1 MTRRRLR
8 IGDAALRHAQGERND
23 AFGSRREAVR
33 ADRVEARG
41 GPSGHAARSYRALLT
56 AVCLLVATASAG
68 AELPPVRIV
77 PAGDSAL
84 ASMLL
89 IAAGPS
95 APVLLFDPQD
105 VDALRRFV
113 GEAERGVECFVRG
126 GAPAAMLAQIESG
139 AGVPCTRVDDL
150 VAWARQL
157 WPQART
163 AVVAPST
170 NYEWLLRGAGLAAAS
185 GAALLPVNADG
196 APLAPAL
203 AGWPLDTLYVLP
215 GAANP
220 SLPNTRVIRLKSP
233 DAVGRVTLRRL
244 GEPPRTVVVA
254 NPNDRQGLF
263 SPSSV
268 SLLAPLIAMTHHAPL
283 VLVGDAAADGVE
295 SEVQR
300 FIAANQLTP
309 THIYLVGDELALRSH
324 RVADP
329 VLQAGGPEAL
339 GGGRDLRVELFSE
352 LQYGHP
358 QDYAVGRFVAED
370 AAIGSTTLARQ
381 LHAGLGEGEPVVVL
395 SNAGQEFALG
405 ETISRTTVSELRN
418 AGVDVRAQYGE
429 GVTPAAIREALARAD
444 LLVWEGHARDLTL
457 EEQGGIAVQRTPPL
471 VVLQGCYTFDRSDPL
486 ILLERGTQA
495 IVATS
500 AAIYSA
506 SGTAFARALLD
517 SLLYDRA
524 DLGSAVRNAR
534 NYLLAVTELK
544 KRRKH
549 GDWTKTYRAALAF
562 ALWGDPTARPALAL
576 QPPKVPP
583 ARWQVNGAV
592 LDLTIPKRRLK
603 AATVGPYSAEPVPR
617 AMLSGLILRDGDRPE
632 REVKELFYD
641 VLPAPA
647 GILAA
652 CPPAAGWE
660 VVSFFAP
667 HTRTLSVLARPQGD
681 TPGDASPAGEF
692 RLALVSDPARCQPH
706 AGAATPPAHASGKGH

>member
-1 MTRRRLR
+1 LALA
-8 IGDAALRHAQGERND
+8 AALA
-23 AFGSRREAVR
+23 
-33 ADRVEARG
+33 
-41 GPSGHAARSYRALLT
+41 
-56 AVCLLVATASAG
+56 LVAAPGLAG
-68 AELPPVRIV
+68 DLPPVRIV
-77 PAGDSAL
+77 PVDDSAL

-95 APVLLFDPQD
+95 APVLLFDQQD
-105 VDALRRFV
+105 ADALRRFV
-113 GEAERGVECFVRG
+113 GQAARPVECVVRAG
-126 GAPAAMLAQIESG
+126 TPAAVRAQIESV
-139 AGVPCTRVDDL
+139 AGVPCTGVGDL

-163 AVVAPST
+163 AVVAPTTS
-170 NYEWLLRGAGLAAAS
+170 YEWLLRGAALAAVS

-196 APLAPAL
+196 APLTPAL
-203 AGWPLDTLYVLP
+203 AGWSLDTLYVLP

-220 SLPNTRVIRLKSP
+220 SLAGTHVIRLKSP
-233 DAVGRVTLRRL
+233 DAVGRVALRRL
-244 GEPPRTVVVA
+244 GQPPRLVVVA
-254 NPNDRQGLF
+254 NPNDREGLF

-268 SLLAPLIAMTHHAPL
+268 SLLAPLVAATHHAPL
-283 VLVGDAAADGVE
+283 VLVSDSAADAVE

-300 FIAANQLTP
+300 FIAANRLAP
-309 THIYLVGDELALRSH
+309 THIYLVGDELALRGH
-324 RVADP
+324 RLADP

-339 GGGRDLRVELFSE
+339 GGGRDLRVEIFSE
-352 LQYGHP
+352 LQHGRP
-358 QDYAVGRFVAED
+358 QDYAVGRFAAED
-370 AAIGSTTLARQ
+370 AALGSATLARQ
-381 LHAGLGEGEPVVVL
+381 LHTGLGDGEPLVVL

-429 GVTPAAIREALARAD
+429 AVTDAAIREALEQAA
-444 LLVWEGHARDLTL
+444 LLVWEGHAHDLTL

-471 VVLQGCYTFDRSDPL
+471 VILQGCYTFDRSDPF
-486 ILLERGTQA
+486 ILLERDTQA

-517 SLLYDRA
+517 SLLYGGA
-524 DLGSAVRNAR
+524 DLGTAVRDAR

-562 ALWGDPTARPALAL
+562 ALWGDPTARPALPV

-583 ARWQVNGAV
+583 ARWQVNGAA
-592 LDLTIPKRRLK
+592 LDLAIPKRRLK
-603 AATVGPYSAEPVPR
+603 TANVGSYSVEPVPR
-617 AMLSGLILRDGDRPE
+617 AMLSGLVLRDGDQAK
-632 REVKELFYD
+632 REIKELFYD
-641 VLPAPA
+641 VLQAPA
-647 GILAA
+647 GVLAA
-652 CPPAAGWE
+652 CPPAAGWD

-681 TPGDASPAGEF
+681 EPGDASPSGEF
-692 RLALVSDPARCQPH
+692 RLPLVSDPARCTAH
-706 AGAATPPAHASGKGH
+706 VAATPRAHASGKGR